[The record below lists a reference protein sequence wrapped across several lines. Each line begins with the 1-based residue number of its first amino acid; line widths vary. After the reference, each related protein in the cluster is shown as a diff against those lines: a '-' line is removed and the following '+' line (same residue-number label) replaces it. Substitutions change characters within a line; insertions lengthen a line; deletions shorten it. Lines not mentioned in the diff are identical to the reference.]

1 VTKSSW
7 GGSRPGETGP
17 DEDGPTPEL
26 AERFL
31 ELEATV
37 DEAARTIGE
46 LRQNERRLEARLD
59 EANRARSEAVK
70 RIDDLIDKIDG
81 LL

>member
-1 VTKSSW
+1 MTKSSR
-7 GGSRPGETGP
+7 GGTKPGEPGADEAGP
-17 DEDGPTPEL
+17 SPEL

-37 DEAARTIGE
+37 DEAVRTIGE
-46 LRQNERRLEARLD
+46 LRQDMRRLAARLD